1 MEVSMNSA
9 VAKQTIKKCFQTLT
23 DEQLQQYHLTHDY
36 FTGRRLNANQ
46 LPRMSESDVD
56 AAIQKKQRNLSC
68 LNEVLYP
75 TPTLGSVL
83 GDALAA
89 LQRKPAV
96 AESVASRAFEK
107 PSEDLLNRVTRWFD
121 QYQAEGLESLL
132 SAQSRQLT
140 EANIAVIK
148 RAFSRNTILIQNAC
162 MLSEFWIRSPQDWNA
177 AGDVGLFEHLFM
189 QYEAPAFLKACWS
202 QVVDE
207 ENIQWLLCFVLYAQG
222 GSLKALAHHFGW
234 TPVSSKLWHQL
245 PACPANMPSL
255 EAVLYAEFKRL
266 GGWDEDFACLMA
278 NESYVIDLL
287 KPTSEA
293 GREFW
298 YDTCRWT
305 ISKQFELLPEDNRKV
320 LWWTRHCLTESAR
333 VGEVYS
339 LQGRSLSKVLE
350 SITVYEQA
358 QRQIQLARERMA
370 ERARQV
376 SMAREEE
383 RERLREAFR
392 IEEEARQA
400 LLAQRYQGYVGD
412 YEVIDANWNAHG
424 WDWSTIALRDHWRFT
439 ELTTSQALYD
449 EGEAMGHCVGS
460 YSLDCLNGES
470 AIFSLVKD
478 GKREVTIEINPRHRE
493 LVQVQG
499 LYNSDS
505 SAEVDAV
512 VKAWMMRV
520 VKR

>member
-1 MEVSMNSA
+1 MNSA

-89 LQRKPAV
+89 LQRKPVV
-96 AESVASRAFEK
+96 AESAASRAFEK

-177 AGDVGLFEHLFM
+177 ATEC
-189 QYEAPAFLKACWS
+189 FLHRPPETNTLSEMRARHT
-202 QVVDE
+202 
-207 ENIQWLLCFVLYAQG
+207 AQG

-245 PACPANMPSL
+245 PACPASMAPL

-287 KPTSEA
+287 EPTSEA

-305 ISKQFELLPEDNRKV
+305 ISKQFELLPEQNRKV
-320 LWWTRHCLTESAR
+320 LWWARHCLTESAR

-400 LLAQRYQGYVGD
+400 LMAQQNRGYVDD
-412 YEVIDANWNAHG
+412 YEVIDVRWNAHG
-424 WDWSTIALRDHWRFT
+424 WDWSTTALRDHWRFT